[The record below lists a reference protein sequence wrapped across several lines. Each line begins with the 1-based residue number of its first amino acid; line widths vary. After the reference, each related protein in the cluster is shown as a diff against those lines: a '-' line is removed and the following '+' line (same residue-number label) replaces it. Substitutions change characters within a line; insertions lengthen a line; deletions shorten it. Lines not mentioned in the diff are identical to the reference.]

1 MLGSIPHNFNS
12 VTSLEVKSRGERPE
26 TKDSTFTRPAE
37 IEIIEEFLA
46 QVQFR
51 RTAEIEGYSST
62 KISFTF
68 VPYKLNKIDQ
78 KFTLFFEN
86 QDYTRPIQI
95 TIKGSCVDVPI
106 YVEKEEYN
114 LNILVYEQFYREKI
128 VLFNRSPNSMKI

>member
-26 TKDSTFTRPAE
+26 TKDSTFSRPAE

-46 QVQFR
+46 QVQFK

-106 YVEKEEYN
+106 YV
-114 LNILVYEQFYREKI
+114 
-128 VLFNRSPNSMKI
+128 